1 MTEFATGLMIGK
13 VKSNFIYSIYKNVS
27 VICNLWLGHI
37 GASEGE
43 EASKRRKQRYKL
55 ELLQQIAEKEKNKR
69 RWEMIWWLWV
79 FELKPFRAK
88 IFTWPSKLKL
98 YREKELELR
107 VAATGADPEKKVK
120 VVRFLIFDKSL
131 FYILL

>member
-27 VICNLWLGHI
+27 VICNLWLGNI
-37 GASEGE
+37 GTAEGD

-69 RWEMIWWLWV
+69 KWEMIWWLWV
-79 FELKPFRAK
+79 FEIK
-88 IFTWPSKLKL
+88 IFQGSNIHLT
-98 YREKELELR
+98 
-107 VAATGADPEKKVK
+107 
-120 VVRFLIFDKSL
+120 I
-131 FYILL
+131 